1 MTECHGGS
9 VGGTGSKL
17 DRGAPHEI
25 FLAHYNVVGLE
36 LDEGFACQLAV

>member
-1 MTECHGGS
+1 MELAANLPEVLPMKSACC
-9 VGGTGSKL
+9 L
-17 DRGAPHEI
+17 AA